1 MQRPNA
7 LSRCWLANLP
17 EPSLLPLASWEAECS
32 VQTWKWLILSLRVR
46 LPAYVLTIHRPLQ
59 SMLSAKHLQLM
70 LSLSYRP
77 QTNQRRPG
85 FYSWLHFIM
94 GRFFIDDESIWN
106 GRMPNSIAKYPRQY
120 KERWLSGWECGLL
133 LQRTLVWLP
142 VPMSGGLQGP
152 VISFPGVSTPFLA
165 IQDNWTH
172 ICTWTHTHTHVYL

>member
-7 LSRCWLANLP
+7 LSRCGLANLP

-32 VQTWKWLILSLRVR
+32 VQTWKWLILSIRVR

-142 VPMSGGLQGP
+142 VKPRRFARACNFISRGVNSFSGQYRTTEL
-152 VISFPGVSTPFLA
+152 TYA
-165 IQDNWTH
+165 H
-172 ICTWTHTHTHVYL
+172 EHTHTCIYN